1 MKKSYLAIL
10 LATVLVLLCAFPAL
24 AQSNTAKLTGTV
36 ADAQGAVVPGVS
48 ITVTSSKGRA
58 TTVQSNASGFYTI
71 AALDPDTYNVDVKQS
86 GFKPITQK
94 ITLQTAQQAELNFTM
109 QLGSTSETVEVT
121 SDVPLVDAIS
131 SNVSAVI
138 VGRQITELPL
148 NGNNFT
154 QLATLVPGVTRG
166 MPANQQSGEGNQA
179 ETFRYAGNGGS
190 AISVNG
196 LRQQANNFLLDGFDN
211 NESLV
216 NTIVFFPPTEAIQE
230 FRVDTSVA
238 PAEFGRAGGGIV
250 NSSIKSGTNSW
261 HGSAFDYLRNSVLD
275 AKTYALGPNDPKP
288 PFRRNQFG
296 GAIGG
301 AIIKNKLFI
310 FGDYQGLRQA
320 QPASLDFA
328 TVPTDM
334 MRSGDFSELLG
345 LQRVDGTAVAPIQIR
360 HAGANSSADYVN
372 YVGNIIPSADFV
384 GAGQAYLNAYPE
396 PNVSATNTHCGLV
409 STLDG
414 LCLQQN
420 YMVQRQQIQNF
431 DDFDIRADYVL
442 RTQDTMFLRYSYGH
456 ETDVTTSR
464 LPALPAGFGSG
475 DQFSMPRSWAFGETH
490 TFSPNIL
497 NEFRFGWIRA
507 NLGYL
512 PPFDDQALSAN
523 LGIPNANT
531 SSLLGGGALI
541 GGYNGQLEYTGDYGP
556 YQVPENTYQLAD
568 NVSWIK
574 GHHSFKFGANLMWR
588 QVNLFRPKAGKG
600 YFFISG
606 NGGDAF
612 STGYEV
618 SDVLAGFMNNYQV
631 GPALG
636 FAGTRSWENGIF
648 AQDDWRITNRLTLNL
663 GFRWD
668 VLTWPT
674 EVHNQMS
681 NFDLNP
687 GSGTYGQ
694 VVLPGTHGYNDSFV
708 PTDWH
713 NFAPR
718 VGFAYN
724 LFGNGK
730 SVVRGGYGMFYFVD
744 RGGIDNQMAQNAPF
758 AGVSQYNYTNGY
770 RFTLGGQAPLNSVDP
785 TQGGAV
791 GMPDKNDFNIDFTNP
806 ANLSMVSYLN
816 RNVPASVQ
824 EWNLQ
829 FEQELGVNTSF
840 MLAYVGNKGTH
851 LTSYHDFNRQF
862 YNQAN
867 GDKNFPAM
875 GSLTVHDTSGNSNY
889 NSLQA
894 QLTRRMTKGLQFNA
908 SYTWAHAIDDSQ
920 GAFDAN
926 NGVVDYFNLAHE
938 RANSLLDFRQR
949 FVFNALYELP
959 FGHGRQWGNSWNGV
973 TNAVLGGWQFNPIL
987 TLSSGSPFDLGGI
1000 GNPQTR
1006 PDLVGQLHQ
1015 LNSVNGMWFDTSAF
1029 AVPASNGTGVFLA
1042 PGTAP
1047 RNPFTGP
1054 GTEIFDFSVQKTFA
1068 ITERVRTEFTSQF
1081 FNAFNTPQF
1090 AQPDGNFYDGNFGRV
1105 TNTRLNSERQVQF
1118 GLRVLF

>member
-1 MKKSYLAIL
+1 MKKSYLAVL
-10 LATVLVLLCAFPAL
+10 LATVCVLFCAFPVF
-24 AQSNTAKLTGTV
+24 AQTNTAKLTGTV
-36 ADAQGAVVPGVS
+36 VDAQGAILPNVT
-48 ITVTSSKGRA
+48 IALTSSKGHA
-58 TTVQSNASGFYTI
+58 VTVQSNASGFYTF
-71 AALDPDTYNVDVKQS
+71 AALAPDTYTVDVKQS
-86 GFKPITQK
+86 GFRPVTQK

-109 QLGSTSETVEVT
+109 QLGATSETVEVT
-121 SDVPLVDAIS
+121 GDVPLVDAVS
-131 SNVSAVI
+131 SNVGDVVI
-138 VGRQITELPL
+138 GRQITELPL

-166 MPANQQSGEGNQA
+166 MPNSQQSGEGNQA
-179 ETFRYAGNGGS
+179 ETFRYAGNGG
-190 AISVNG
+190 AALSVNG

-250 NSSIKSGTNSW
+250 NSSLKSGSNTW
-261 HGSAFDYLRNSVLD
+261 HGSAFEFLRNSVLD
-275 AKTYALGPNDPKP
+275 AKTYGLGPNDKKP

-296 GAIGG
+296 GSIGG

-328 TVPTDM
+328 TVPTSL
-334 MRSGDFSELLG
+334 MRNGDFSELLG
-345 LQRVDGTAVAPIQIR
+345 LKHVDGSAVDPIHIR
-360 HAGANSSADYVN
+360 RAGATDSESYQF
-372 YVGNIIPSADFV
+372 YTGNLIPSADFV
-384 GAGQAYLNAYPE
+384 AAGQAYLNAYPQ
-396 PNVSATNTHCGLV
+396 PNVSPDNTHCGLV
-409 STLDG
+409 STISGD
-414 LCLQQN
+414 CIQQN

-442 RTQDTMFLRYSYGH
+442 RAQDTMFLRYSFGH
-456 ETDVTTSR
+456 ENDLTTSR
-464 LPALPAGFGSG
+464 LPALPAGYGSG
-475 DQFSMPRSWAFGETH
+475 LQFNRPRSWAFGETH

-507 NLGYL
+507 NFGYL
-512 PPFDDQALSAN
+512 PPFDNVAVAEN

-531 SSLLGGGALI
+531 IPLLGGGALI
-541 GGYNGQLEYTGDYGP
+541 GGWNGQLEYTGDYGP
-556 YQVPENTYQLAD
+556 YQVPQNTYQLAD
-568 NVSWIK
+568 NVSWTK
-574 GHHSFKFGANLMWR
+574 GHHTFKFGANLMWR

-606 NGGDAF
+606 NGQDVY

-636 FAGTRSWENGIF
+636 YAGTRSWENGLF
-648 AQDDWRITNRLTLNL
+648 VQDDWRVTNRLTLNL

-668 VLTWPT
+668 ILTWPT
-674 EVHNQMS
+674 EVHNMMS

-687 GSGTYGQ
+687 GSSTFGQ
-694 VVLPGTHGYNDSFV
+694 VVLPGQNGYNSSFV

-718 VGFAYN
+718 IGFAYN

-730 SVVRGGYGMFYFVD
+730 TVVRGGYGIFYFVD

-758 AGVSQYNYTNGY
+758 AGVSQFNYTNGY
-770 RFTLGGQAPLNSVDP
+770 RFTLSGQAPLNSLDP
-785 TQGGAV
+785 TQGGTVA
-791 GMPDKNDFNIDFTNP
+791 MPDKNNFNLDYASP
-806 ANLSMVSYLN
+806 ANLAMVSYLN
-816 RNVPASVQ
+816 SNVPGNVQ

-829 FEQELGVNTSF
+829 VEHEFGSNMSWMV
-840 MLAYVGNKGTH
+840 AYVGNKGTH
-851 LTSYHDFNRQF
+851 LTNYLNYNRQ
-862 YNQAN
+862 YYDALN

-875 GSLTVHDTSGNSNY
+875 GDITVHATNGNSNY
-889 NSLQA
+889 NSLQT
-894 QLTRRMTKGLQFNA
+894 QFTRRMINGLQFNA
-908 SYTWAHAIDDSQ
+908 SYTYSHAIDDSQ

-926 NGVVDYFNLAHE
+926 NGVMDYWNLAHE
-938 RANSLLDFRQR
+938 RASSLLDFRHR

-959 FGHGRQWGNSWNGV
+959 FGRGRHFGSDWNAV
-973 TNAVLGGWQFNPIL
+973 TNAILGGWQFNPIL
-987 TLSSGSPFDLGGI
+987 TLSSGSPFDLRGT
-1000 GNPQTR
+1000 GNPSTR
-1006 PDLVGQLHQ
+1006 PDLVGPLDQ
-1015 LNSVNGMWFDTSAF
+1015 LNSVEGKWFDTTAF
-1029 AVPASNGTGVFLA
+1029 ATPAKNSDGVYFA

-1054 GTEIFDFSVQKTFA
+1054 GTEIFDFSIQKTFQV
-1068 ITERVRTEFTSQF
+1068 TERVRTEFTTQF

-1090 AQPDGNFYDGNFGRV
+1090 AQPNGDISSGNFGRV
-1105 TNTRLNSERQVQF
+1105 TSTRLNSERQVQF